1 MELITPDCIDYSD
14 LCALLDAQKWQD
26 ADRET
31 NRILLLSANCFQLGW
46 LSTDKIQLIECEDLF
61 FLDRLWKFYSGDRF
75 GFSIQLA
82 IYQEFLY
89 DLKALNSKLG
99 WQHLKENKSFTEEL
113 IFSPGYFPYN
123 YIQLSNPDN
132 YLDINNIS
140 WIKTFLNLL
149 KNCQI

>member
-31 NRILLLSANCFQLGW
+31 NRILLLSANCVQLGW
-46 LSTDKIQLIECEDLF
+46 LSTDKIQLIECEDLS
-61 FLDRLWKFYSGDRF
+61 FLDRLWKFYSGERF

-89 DLKALNSKLG
+89 DLKALNAQLG
-99 WQHLKENKSFTEEL
+99 WENLGAEKDLLKKT

-123 YIQLSNPDN
+123 YIELSHPNN
-132 YLDINNIS
+132 HLDINNVS
-140 WIKTFLNLL
+140 WIKTFLNRL
-149 KNCQI
+149 KNCEI